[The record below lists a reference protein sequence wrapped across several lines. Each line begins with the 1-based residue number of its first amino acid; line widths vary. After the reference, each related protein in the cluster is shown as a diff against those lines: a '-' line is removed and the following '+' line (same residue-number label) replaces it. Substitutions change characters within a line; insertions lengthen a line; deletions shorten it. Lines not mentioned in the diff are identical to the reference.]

1 MTFVDDNHILFH
13 SGCTLSDYLRQSEQS
28 ITHSVNN
35 IPEDQFIYSDDEK
48 LVEHVVSQHTITP
61 IELYE
66 DRMVAD
72 QKEGQVDVSN
82 DRSRVWGDEK
92 GPVYVPSL
100 EITLRIPYT
109 GNHVLWDMKPSSW
122 STTFPRGNIL
132 PQSTSQPGELII
144 VINLPSDVG
153 VEEFQRL
160 KDDTL
165 KDVRYYLSNQK
176 NEINK
181 FNAKLE
187 QSVQAAV
194 KSRRDKLQSHGNI
207 LEKLNLPI
215 EPRKGSPIFEPI
227 PIKKIIV
234 PLPPVTKGSQKVEY
248 GITEDIYQ
256 HILKVIRHEGRSWEA
271 SPKTYAMHDEEEL
284 RDIILSHLNT
294 HFEGKAT
301 AETFRQK
308 GRTDIRIEA
317 DNRAAFVAECKV
329 WAGPKAL
336 EEALEQLLGYLTW
349 RDCKASLVIFNKNVS
364 GFSSIVQKIPETLG
378 KHEKLKRN
386 LFDKSDAG
394 EWRYV
399 FKSLDDEEREV
410 IVHVFIFNIFVP

>member
-1 MTFVDDNHILFH
+1 MTFADDNQRLFH
-13 SGCTLSDYLRQSEQS
+13 GGSTLSDYLRQSEQS
-28 ITHSVNN
+28 IMHSVNS

-48 LVEHVVSQHTITP
+48 LVEHVVSQHIKNP

-72 QKEGQVDVSN
+72 QEEGQVKVSN
-82 DRSRVWGDEK
+82 DIYRMVPTGT
-92 GPVYVPSL
+92 YVPSL
-100 EITLRIPYT
+100 KITLRIPYT
-109 GNHVLWDMKPSSW
+109 GNHAFWDMRSSSW
-122 STTFPRGNIL
+122 SSTLLRGNIL
-132 PQSTSQPGELII
+132 PQRVNQPGELII

-153 VEEFQRL
+153 AEEFQKLR
-160 KDDTL
+160 DNTL
-165 KDVRYYLSNQK
+165 KSIRCCLSNQK
-176 NEINK
+176 NEINA

-215 EPRKGSPIFEPI
+215 KPREDSPIFEPV

-234 PLPPVTKGSQKVEY
+234 PLPPVMKGSQKLEF
-248 GITEDIYQ
+248 GITEEIYQ

-294 HFEGKAT
+294 HFYGKAS

-308 GRTDIRIEA
+308 GKTDIRIEA
-317 DNRAAFVAECKV
+317 DDRAAFIAECKV

-349 RDCKASLVIFNKNVS
+349 RDCKASLVIFNKNVA
-364 GFSSIVQKIPETLG
+364 GFSNIVQKVPETLG
-378 KHEKLKRN
+378 KHEKFKRN
-386 LFDKSDAG
+386 LSDESNKG

-399 FKSLDDEEREV
+399 FKSLDDEDHEV
-410 IVHVFIFNIFVP
+410 IVHVFIFNIFVS